1 MCIRDSYISPGMWFI
16 DGPFLVDGN
25 LSIDAGTKLIFSED
39 AYLIVKGKVNFNGS
53 ENNQIEFLPKDKS
66 WKGFYLISD
75 KESKSIIKNLVVR
88 STSAMQVGVL
98 NLTGGFTIYN
108 SDILLKNIHFLD
120 STAEDSINIVNSEI
134 EIDNLRSSVGKVPGL
149 AVVQVG
155 NVAASSVYV
164 KAKTKSA
171 KEVGIEVIDHHIG
184 EETTEKELLELVNKL
199 NNQENVNGIL
209 VQLPLPKHINEQIIL
224 DSIHP
229 DKDADGFH
237 PLNVGRLSIA
247 SNNDENLLIPCTP
260 YGCLLMLKGLD
271 VNLSGMNA
279 VVVGRSNIVG
289 KPMAQLL
296 LKESCTVTVAH
307 SKTKNLEDVCRK
319 ADIVVA
325 AVGRPEMIK
334 GDWIKKGAI
343 VIDVGI
349 NKTDKGIVGDVAFD
363 EVSKN
368 AKALTPVPG
377 GVGPMTI
384 ACLLKNTIDCFKRSQ
399 I

>member
-1 MCIRDSYISPGMWFI
+1 MTTLINGKEIAQDLRN
-16 DGPFLVDGN
+16 N
-25 LSIDAGTKLIFSED
+25 LKL
-39 AYLIVKGKVNFNGS
+39 
-53 ENNQIEFLPKDKS
+53 
-66 WKGFYLISD
+66 
-75 KESKSIIKNLVVR
+75 
-88 STSAMQVGVL
+88 
-98 NLTGGFTIYN
+98 
-108 SDILLKNIHFLD
+108 
-120 STAEDSINIVNSEI
+120 
-134 EIDNLRSSVGKVPGL
+134 EIDNLRSSTGKVPGL

-260 YGCLLMLKGLD
+260 YGCLLMLKGLE
-271 VNLSGMNA
+271 VSLSGMNA

-296 LKESCTVTVAH
+296 LKESCTVTIAH
-307 SKTKNLEDVCRK
+307 SKTKNLEDVCRN

-325 AVGRPEMIK
+325 AVGRPKMVK
-334 GDWIKKGAI
+334 GDWIKKGAV

-349 NKTDKGIVGDVAFD
+349 NRITIEAEGEIKNKLVGDVDFD
-363 EVSKN
+363 EASKN
-368 AKALTPVPG
+368 ASAITPVPG

-384 ACLLKNTIDCFKRSQ
+384 ACLLRNTTIAFKNKNQ
-399 I
+399 